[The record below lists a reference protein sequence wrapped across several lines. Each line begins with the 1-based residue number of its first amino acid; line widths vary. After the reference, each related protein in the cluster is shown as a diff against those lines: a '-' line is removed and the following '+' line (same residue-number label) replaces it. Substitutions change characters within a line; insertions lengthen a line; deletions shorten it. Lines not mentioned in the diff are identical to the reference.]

1 MAIGVKTGGRKKGA
15 KNKIPAHA
23 KENITAVFGSVGGT
37 AEMAKWARE
46 NRTEF
51 YKIYARLIPVE
62 QHVSG
67 SLGTYEAIPV
77 EQRDDLVANPVESTA
92 GAATNGHQATHH

>member
-1 MAIGVKTGGRKKGA
+1 MSRTKGSKNKVGSTAKDNIVAVFDLMGGRKQ
-15 KNKIPAHA
+15 
-23 KENITAVFGSVGGT
+23 
-37 AEMAKWARE
+37 MAKWAASNE
-46 NRTEF
+46 TEF
-51 YKIYARLIPVE
+51 YRLYSKLIPVE

-77 EQRDDLVANPVESTA
+77 EQRDDLVANPVESTT